1 MQQREATSNALATA
15 AMFMREEFDFEK
27 ETASRIDKTVS
38 AAVLDHATTPTR
50 ER

>member
-15 AMFMREEFDFEK
+15 AMFIREEFDCEK
-27 ETASRIDKTVS
+27 EAASRVERTRS